1 MTRSWAKRWGI
12 AATCAAA
19 CVAGTAVWAV
29 GPSVPPPRPSAPAQ
43 SRKLDV
49 TAATENVGELY
60 ALLVGVDDYGGTLE
74 TLKYAGSDVK
84 RIAGALEK
92 IGFPSEN
99 IRKFVSGAGEAS
111 RPSRDRILAALD
123 EIVRKSGPN
132 STVFVAFSGHGFE
145 TVEDGAAAFCPTDA
159 RVEFR
164 GANGDVPYVL
174 KDSAILMAD
183 VVEKLQNDDANF
195 KMLIV
200 DACREPAATET
211 GAAKRGGIG
220 SRGGAPKGGGSKA
233 FAQIEANGLAFLQ
246 SCSSQE
252 FSWEDSELGG
262 GIFTYYFVEGLVGA
276 ASTTGDGVTF
286 LEVCG
291 YAQRKTVEHTNAD
304 GFWLQRPSWKF
315 KSADGAAESDDF
327 YLIAPKKPKEA
338 AAKLVEAKNLRAS
351 GGLANLR
358 SAWRLLDEA
367 RGLYRYMDATKEA
380 VVAERE
386 ALAPEFAS
394 ALADE
399 ARDKLD
405 VEAFDDAVS
414 LAAEAVDAFEA
425 LKNPNDEEPPFVP
438 PTYRE
443 FLANCTRKRDA
454 WRLLDEAE
462 NALAAGNRATAAS
475 KVERSLAL
483 WDSPRG
489 RDLQAKIEKA
499 ELPEEYLSAAG
510 IEFRLIEPGSFMM
523 GNTLTPE
530 EIHAKYPG
538 GKLEWY
544 QDAPRHKVTL
554 TKPFYMAK
562 YETTVAE
569 FKRFV
574 DATGYKTTAEHER
587 PAQRQAHD
595 PNPPRMIV
603 DVNNWR
609 NPSFEQ
615 DLTHPVVYVSWNDA
629 QEYVKWL
636 NDNAEY
642 SEELGFKPVYR
653 LPSEAEWE
661 YACRAGSK
669 TEFFWGSNEPED
681 GEGYLNAA
689 DESGTPI
696 GTKWNY
702 CFPFNDGYVAT
713 SPVGKFK
720 PNAWGLYDMAGNA
733 WEWCADYYG
742 RYDTTPQKDPTG
754 PTSGS
759 HRVLRGGGWYNSAKY
774 CRSAYRNH
782 FDPTNLYYVYGFRL
796 VLGRKL

>member
-29 GPSVPPPRPSAPAQ
+29 GPSPKPVDAQ

-60 ALLVGVDDYGGTLE
+60 ALLVGVDDYGGTLKS
-74 TLKYAGSDVK
+74 LKYAGSDVE
-84 RIAGALEK
+84 RMAAALEK
-92 IGFPSEN
+92 IGFPSDN

-111 RPSRDRILAALD
+111 RPSRERILAALD

-164 GANGDVPYVL
+164 GANGDEPYVL

-211 GAAKRGGIG
+211 GATKRGGIG

-233 FAQIEANGLAFLQ
+233 FAKIEANGLAFLQ

-252 FSWEDSELGG
+252 FSWEDKKLGG
-262 GIFTYYFVEGLVGA
+262 GIFTYYFVEGLGGA

-315 KSADGAAESDDF
+315 KSANGAAESDDF

-338 AAKLVEAKNLRAS
+338 AAKLAEAKDLRAS

-358 SAWRLLDEA
+358 AARKLLDEA
-367 RGLYRYMDATKEA
+367 FGLYRYIDATKEA
-380 VVAERE
+380 VVAEQE
-386 ALAPEFAS
+386 ASAPELAS

-399 ARDKLD
+399 AREKLD

-414 LAAEAVDAFEA
+414 LAKEAVDAFES

-443 FLANCTRKRDA
+443 FLANCERKRDA

-483 WDSPRG
+483 QDSPRG

-499 ELPEEYLSAAG
+499 SAELPEDYLSAAG
-510 IEFRLIEPGSFMM
+510 IEFRLIKPGSFMM
-523 GNTLTPE
+523 GNVLTPE

-544 QDAPRHKVTL
+544 RDAPRHKVTL

-574 DATGYKTTAEHER
+574 DATGYKTTAEREGNAR
-587 PAQRQAHD
+587 GLKKD
-595 PNPPRMIV
+595 GSWGDI
-603 DVNNWR
+603 DGLNWR
-609 NPSFEQ
+609 NPGFEQ
-615 DLTHPVVYVSWNDA
+615 ASDHPVVCVSWDDA
-629 QEYVKWL
+629 QKYIEWL
-636 NDNAEY
+636 NENAEY

-653 LPSEAEWE
+653 LPTEAEWE

-689 DESGTPI
+689 DESGTPN
-696 GTKWNY
+696 GMKWNS

-713 SPVGKFK
+713 SPVGSFK
-720 PNAWGLYDMAGNA
+720 PNAWGLCDMAGNA
-733 WEWCADYYG
+733 LEWCADWYG
-742 RYDTTPQKDPTG
+742 SYDATSQIDPKG
-754 PTSGS
+754 PKSGS
-759 HRVLRGGGWYNSAKY
+759 LRVLRGGSWYSVARL
-774 CRSAYRNH
+774 CRSASRNSI
-782 FDPTNLYYVYGFRL
+782 DPAFRRNSYGFRL
-796 VLGRKL
+796 VLGREF